1 MIARPT
7 SPARMVAA
15 LAITQ
20 TAGYGVLYYAF
31 SVFIPPMSRDLRAG
45 VAELTGA
52 ITLSVL
58 VSGLVAPVVGRRLDR
73 HGGRGLMT
81 TGSLL
86 GALSVL
92 AWSQV
97 RSVAELYVVCG
108 VLGVA
113 SAMVLYEAAFAVIV
127 AWFDAARRA
136 RALLAV
142 TVVAG
147 FASSVFLPLT
157 GVLVELYG
165 WRRALVILAAG
176 YAVTAVPLHALVV
189 RGRAAPPHADR
200 REIVRTAVRE
210 RPFWLL
216 AAAFLTQTG
225 AVAVMGVL
233 LVTYLITL
241 GHPPVFAAGVAGLLG
256 VLSVTG
262 RLVTTGLQARW
273 PVALVTAAMFALQG
287 LAAVLL
293 PLVGRDTV
301 GAVVGVVLFGLGF
314 GVATIARPALMADR
328 YGTAAYASLSGAL
341 ALPITVAK
349 AVAPL
354 LAAGLAQVTGYP
366 AVMGAVAAACALGAL
381 ALVAYERDGRS
392 RDRAGEL
399 SGHPGQ
405 GRSVGEGEHTGGS
418 GRSAG
423 DGRPGSGPPTGGG
436 GRCGGEERSGVD
448 LPAGDGER
456 PSGGGRAGGGASPD
470 DRGRAGGGSCPDDRE
485 RAGGG
490 ACPGDG
496 QRAGGDA
503 GSDLGRRPGDGGGR
517 TEGASA

>member
-1 MIARPT
+1 MIG
-7 SPARMVAA
+7 A

-20 TAGYGVLYYAF
+20 TAGYGILYYAF
-31 SVFIPPMSRDLRAG
+31 SVFIPPMSRELHAG
-45 VAELTGA
+45 VAQLTGA

-58 VSGLVAPVVGRRLDR
+58 LSGLVAPLIGRWLDR

-81 TGSLL
+81 LGSVL
-86 GALSVL
+86 GALAVL

-97 RSVAELYVVCG
+97 RSVVQLYLVCG

-147 FASSVFLPLT
+147 FASSIFLPLT
-157 GVLVELYG
+157 GLLVELYG
-165 WRRALVILAAG
+165 WRRALVVLAVG
-176 YAVTAVPLHALVV
+176 YALTAVPLHGLAV
-189 RGRAAPPHADR
+189 RGRAAPAHVNRD
-200 REIVRTAVRE
+200 EIVGAALRE

-233 LVTYLITL
+233 LVTYLIAL
-241 GHPPVFAAGVAGLLG
+241 GHAPVFAAGVAGLLG

-273 PVALVTAAMFALQG
+273 PVALIAAAIFGLQG

-293 PLVGRDTV
+293 PLIGRDPA
-301 GAVVGVVLFGLGF
+301 GAVVAVVLFGLGF
-314 GVATIARPALMADR
+314 GVGTIARPALLADR

-354 LAAGLAQVTGYP
+354 AAAGVAQVAGYP
-366 AVMGAVAAACALGAL
+366 AVMGVVAAACVLGAVS
-381 ALVAYERDGRS
+381 LVLYARVRP
-392 RDRAGEL
+392 ANA
-399 SGHPGQ
+399 
-405 GRSVGEGEHTGGS
+405 TG
-418 GRSAG
+418 
-423 DGRPGSGPPTGGG
+423 
-436 GRCGGEERSGVD
+436 
-448 LPAGDGER
+448 
-456 PSGGGRAGGGASPD
+456 
-470 DRGRAGGGSCPDDRE
+470 
-485 RAGGG
+485 
-490 ACPGDG
+490 
-496 QRAGGDA
+496 
-503 GSDLGRRPGDGGGR
+503 
-517 TEGASA
+517 

>member
-1 MIARPT
+1 MIG
-7 SPARMVAA
+7 A

-20 TAGYGVLYYAF
+20 TAGYGILYYAF
-31 SVFIPPMSRDLRAG
+31 SVFIPPMSRELQAG
-45 VAELTGA
+45 VAQLTGA

-58 VSGLVAPVVGRRLDR
+58 VSGLVAPLVGRWLDR

-81 TGSLL
+81 AGSVL
-86 GALSVL
+86 GALAVL

-97 RSVAELYVVCG
+97 RSVVQLYLVCG

-147 FASSVFLPLT
+147 FASSIFLPLT
-157 GVLVELYG
+157 GLLVELYG
-165 WRRALVILAAG
+165 WRQALVILSAG
-176 YAVTAVPLHALVV
+176 YALTAVPLHGLAV
-189 RGRAAPPHADR
+189 RGRAAPAHVDR
-200 REIVRTAVRE
+200 REIVGAALRE

-273 PVALVTAAMFALQG
+273 PVSLITAAMFGLQG

-293 PLVGRDTV
+293 PMVGRGAV
-301 GAVVGVVLFGLGF
+301 GAVVAVVLFGLGF
-314 GVATIARPALMADR
+314 GVGTIARPALLADR

-354 LAAGLAQVTGYP
+354 VAAGIAQVAGYP
-366 AVMGAVAAACALGAL
+366 AVMGVVAAACVLGAL
-381 ALVAYERDGRS
+381 SLVVYDRS
-392 RDRAGEL
+392 RPAAA
-399 SGHPGQ
+399 Q
-405 GRSVGEGEHTGGS
+405 GS
-418 GRSAG
+418 
-423 DGRPGSGPPTGGG
+423 
-436 GRCGGEERSGVD
+436 
-448 LPAGDGER
+448 
-456 PSGGGRAGGGASPD
+456 
-470 DRGRAGGGSCPDDRE
+470 
-485 RAGGG
+485 
-490 ACPGDG
+490 
-496 QRAGGDA
+496 
-503 GSDLGRRPGDGGGR
+503 
-517 TEGASA
+517 